1 MVGLGQAAALAYVD
15 VEGNL
20 VVPEAHDA
28 FLVVYSIRDEAVHLW
43 DPLEG
48 HQDVQEGHVEVLD
61 QVVQVDHHEIAFQVV
76 YADQGL
82 VQVDLV
88 EVDLRV
94 H

>member
-28 FLVVYSIRDEAVHLW
+28 FLVVYSIQDAVALLW
-43 DPLEG
+43 DPPEA
-48 HQDVQEGHVEVLD
+48 HQDVQEGHVEAPARAR
-61 QVVQVDHHEIAFQVV
+61 VDHHEIAFPGV
-76 YADQGL
+76 YAGQ
-82 VQVDLV
+82 DLAQADPA
-88 EVDLRV
+88 EVGRRA